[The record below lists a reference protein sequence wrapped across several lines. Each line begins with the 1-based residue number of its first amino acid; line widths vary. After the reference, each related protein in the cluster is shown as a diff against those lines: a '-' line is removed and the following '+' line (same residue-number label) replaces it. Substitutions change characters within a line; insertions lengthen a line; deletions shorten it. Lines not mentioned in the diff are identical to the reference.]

1 MFPLWRKT
9 AGSTNGHLLLQ
20 PNMKESLWAAMPFFF
35 FFFFFFFLTGLLW
48 DVETVAALSYSAV
61 SNVKD
66 DYWRER
72 GADSEVIELLSRYV
86 YCGSARQEKKNLQKY
101 QL

>member
-20 PNMKESLWAAMPFFF
+20 PNMKESLWAAMLFFF
-35 FFFFFFFLTGLLW
+35 FLFLFLTGLLW
-48 DVETVAALSYSAV
+48 DVETVAALSSSAV

-66 DYWRER
+66 DYWGER
-72 GADSEVIELLSRYV
+72 GADSEVMELLSLYV
-86 YCGSARQEKKNLQKY
+86 YCGLARQEKQTY
-101 QL
+101 